1 LSAYRVDRELGRGG
15 MAVVY
20 AGRQED
26 LDRPVALK
34 VLAAHLA
41 GDQSFR
47 KRFLREA
54 RIAAALDHPNVVR
67 TFDVTELEGLP
78 CIVMEL
84 LSGETLEGG
93 RLTRDEAAQVAAA
106 VAYAHGRGVVHRDL
120 KPSNLLRGTA
130 GEVKIADF
138 GVAHA
143 AAHTSLTEV
152 GTILGTLGYVA
163 PEQAEGRVVGPA
175 ADVYSLGVLLR
186 ELAPDVDRAL
196 VERCLARD
204 PAARPRA
211 AEVAAELH
219 GVRHRLVSDTRSKL
233 LELHAFRR
241 RLVHGV
247 RHRVVSDTSSKLV
260 AAGAVV
266 AALLAAGAVFLLT
279 RHGPAPATIPPVPH
293 ASTPAAEA
301 RNLESW
307 LRRYSR

>member
-1 LSAYRVDRELGRGG
+1 MSAYRVDRELGRGG

-130 GEVKIADF
+130 GEVKIAD
-138 GVAHA
+138 
-143 AAHTSLTEV
+143 
-152 GTILGTLGYVA
+152 
-163 PEQAEGRVVGPA
+163 
-175 ADVYSLGVLLR
+175 
-186 ELAPDVDRAL
+186 
-196 VERCLARD
+196 
-204 PAARPRA
+204 
-211 AEVAAELH
+211 
-219 GVRHRLVSDTRSKL
+219 
-233 LELHAFRR
+233 
-241 RLVHGV
+241 
-247 RHRVVSDTSSKLV
+247 
-260 AAGAVV
+260 
-266 AALLAAGAVFLLT
+266 
-279 RHGPAPATIPPVPH
+279 
-293 ASTPAAEA
+293 
-301 RNLESW
+301 
-307 LRRYSR
+307 